1 MNWPAAIERTR
12 RQGGP
17 TGHPGAPSV
26 AVASADVEEMATL
39 FQAACEAV
47 GGAVHHIQD
56 VQAIATFVAALCDA
70 EGRRTVLAWD
80 ETQLPLAGLT
90 HAMATAGL
98 ALVDPTLPPD
108 GPARADA
115 LTRLDTAAVGVTGAL
130 ALLADTGSVVV
141 AAGRGRPRLASLLPP
156 VHVALVTRAM
166 LVPSLGALFAHNPRL
181 PGDAAN
187 LVAITG
193 PSRTADIEMTLTR
206 GVHGP
211 KTLHVVFVS

>member
-12 RQGGP
+12 RPGGP
-17 TGHPGAPSV
+17 TRHPGGPSV
-26 AVASADVEEMATL
+26 PMAPADVEEMATL

-56 VQAIATFVAALCDA
+56 VQALATFVAALCDA

-80 ETQLPLAGLT
+80 EAQMPLAGLT
-90 HAMATAGL
+90 HAMAAAGL
-98 ALVDPTLPPD
+98 TLVDSTVPPD
-108 GPARADA
+108 GPARVDA
-115 LTRLDTAAVGVTGAL
+115 LARLDTAAVGVTGAL

-141 AAGRGRPRLASLLPP
+141 AAGPGRPRLASLLPP

-166 LVPSLGALFAHNPRL
+166 LVPSLGALFAREPLLPRH
-181 PGDAAN
+181 AAN

-211 KTLHVVFVS
+211 KTVHVVFIS